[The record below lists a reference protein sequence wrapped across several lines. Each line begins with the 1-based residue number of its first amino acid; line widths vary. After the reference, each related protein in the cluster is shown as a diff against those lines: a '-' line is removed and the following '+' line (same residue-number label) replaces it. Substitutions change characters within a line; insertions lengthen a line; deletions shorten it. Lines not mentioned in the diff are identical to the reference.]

1 MSAAPVL
8 IYDGGGDDVRGYL
21 PQFCRS
27 RIILA
32 QFKQISCIRA
42 HKTLAE

>member
-1 MSAAPVL
+1 MSTAPVL
-8 IYDGGGDDVRGYL
+8 IYDGGGNDIRGDL

-32 QFKQISCIRA
+32 QF
-42 HKTLAE
+42 E